1 MPFQSQAQWRWAF
14 ATDQEFAKRWAR
26 ETPGGKRRF
35 AKLARRVGRKQALKE
50 YIESFKADTTD
61 RSGRPMK
68 WDARSGETIGGN
80 LARGAGGQFVS
91 ASGDRQGYRR
101 LLPDDKK
108 RGSRSGKPAKSEAQR
123 EAEREQRA
131 AERQRKQEEQKFQN
145 GQAGMEKL
153 GYDTD
158 AYDVLS
164 ATRNDPPDESEVDK
178 VPLLKQMVDDGLME
192 VVGGKVVVSAL
203 GKKVQ
208 SAVESGKT
216 GDAVELISRD
226 QQQREDAEAD
236 AEAKRQ
242 AEEAEAKKPKKG
254 GGGGG
259 KKKPEKPDDDE
270 TPEDP
275 KVSAQADELAST
287 VQAIDDAIRKNKNK
301 LTQAQIRE
309 LNKRRD
315 QYERALFELTG
326 ETTDDRLDGIKK
338 RAIAELTT
346 KLDKARA
353 KLAKAKTPRQKRPI
367 QNLIKQYNAELAKLK
382 SGKKSDDKTTTK
394 HAKHNQASH
403 GRKRGGSGGSSRSSG
418 ASKKPTTPSAT
429 SYLDAE
435 VPKTPPRLKR
445 DRKYNDLR
453 QATLDWR
460 ARMLRTSNDPNS
472 SGHQTAKNAFLT
484 RLQRL
489 QEYESNTTI
498 KADDSYAPPAGVQS
512 AAKRG
517 LELRSKFGR
526 GGTAVGIARA
536 RDLSNGTSVSAST
549 IKRMYSFFERHAVDK
564 RPGWSDPSNP
574 SNGYIAHLLWGGDAG
589 RSWATKIRNQLQ
601 KTRKEKVR
609 YKRMMVAQ
617 RLKHMPGKHDQRK
630 HGADKG
636 GGGGGGVVQS
646 DLFGGE
652 TQVKKPSM
660 AQSSMFDLGESP
672 KPSAKPEFGKKSEF
686 KTPTDGQTRRTLG
699 DELLSPNG
707 TLLFPADKM
716 TAKQLAQQTQKY
728 TTGTSATNGISAE
741 ITKASTEEAGNFTAY
756 NQRIGQVLAH
766 YNAKKGGDAYDGANK
781 IIDVGPKDTTP
792 EIQRIVDSIDADLQP
807 RLYDAVR
814 LSNASKSYSVQS
826 TILRNQIADK
836 TRGLT
841 GDIFGGAP
849 TSSQQEID
857 NLTAQMNYY
866 TALSQSLDASANMLR
881 VRVASEMG
889 VRDIQRPVTAKMK
902 ALIYQLK
909 HLPGRHNQG
918 NHGRMT
924 ARRQAAIGAY
934 RTARSGGASIA
945 EARQAARIA
954 SNAELAKLQDE
965 RKRTRAQRL
974 ADQAESLV
982 PGTTRTAKPRVQP
995 ADGKLGAPG
1004 TETKAYG
1011 MDPNTQYTLQHRIVD
1026 MADIKASNLQTGA
1039 INPDYDPA
1047 LQPRDRSRAASQ
1059 MQIDKIA
1066 TTLNPEYMVDDLKR
1080 IDTGS
1085 PIIDANGNVVSGN
1098 GRTMALGRLDPA
1110 QQQAYREQ
1118 VMRAAEMY
1126 GVDPAV
1132 VAGMQNPV
1140 LVRMLPD
1147 DVNSVAFAKDANT
1160 SQTLR
1165 MSPIEQAKVDAK
1177 DMSSDLISRLD
1188 PGDGD
1193 NIDRALR
1200 SSANR
1205 PFVQSFI
1212 GMLPESERAA
1222 LLTADG
1228 DLNPIGLY
1236 RVKAAIFANTF
1247 QSEAGTRMARSLLD
1261 SLEPD
1266 LAAVQTALAGAL
1278 PSLTRATAMTRNGE
1292 RRPDLNPTDDI
1303 AVAIDTLAR
1312 VRAYPGFDKVPT
1324 KDKVS
1329 VFLGQTDAF
1338 GGGAQALTPR
1348 QQTLL
1353 QQIDRIASKPRV
1365 MRQFLQRIADGIE
1378 ASTPLGQESMFGD
1391 VSLDDIINEAYNA
1404 STRLGE

>member
-108 RGSRSGKPAKSEAQR
+108 RGGRSGKPAKSEAQR

-131 AERQRKQEEQKFQN
+131 AERQRKQDEQKFQN
-145 GQAGMEKL
+145 GQTGMEKL

-158 AYDVLS
+158 AYELMTEMREMPAD
-164 ATRNDPPDESEVDK
+164 AEAVDK

-226 QQQREDAEAD
+226 QQRREDAEAD

-242 AEEAEAKKPKKG
+242 ADEAEAKKPKKGG

-270 TPEDP
+270 KPEDP

-287 VQAIDDAIRKNKNK
+287 VQAIDDAIRKNKGK
-301 LTQAQIRE
+301 LTKAQITE
-309 LNKRRD
+309 LKKRRD

-326 ETTDDRLDGIKK
+326 ESVDERVSGIKK

-367 QNLIKQYNAELAKLK
+367 QNLIKQYNAELSKLTK
-382 SGKKSDDKTTTK
+382 SGKQPGKKPAKKKTTT
-394 HAKHNQASH
+394 
-403 GRKRGGSGGSSRSSG
+403 
-418 ASKKPTTPSAT
+418 
-429 SYLDAE
+429 
-435 VPKTPPRLKR
+435 
-445 DRKYNDLR
+445 
-453 QATLDWR
+453 
-460 ARMLRTSNDPNS
+460 
-472 SGHQTAKNAFLT
+472 
-484 RLQRL
+484 
-489 QEYESNTTI
+489 

-564 RPGWSDPSNP
+564 KPGWSDPSNP

-617 RLKHMPGKHDQRK
+617 RLKHMPGKHNQRK

-636 GGGGGGVVQS
+636 GGGGGVMQS

-686 KTPTDGQTRRTLG
+686 KTPTEGQTRRTLG

-814 LSNASKSYSVQS
+814 ISNASKSYGVQS

-836 TRGLT
+836 TRGLA

-902 ALIYQLK
+902 ALVYQLK

-924 ARRQAAIGAY
+924 ARRSAAIGAY

-945 EARQAARIA
+945 EARQAARTA

-982 PGTTRTAKPRVQP
+982 PGTTRTAKPRVRP

-1066 TTLNPEYMVDDLKR
+1066 NTLNPEYMVDDLKR

-1338 GGGAQALTPR
+1338 GGGAQSLTPR

-1353 QQIDRIASKPRV
+1353 QQVDRIASKPRV

>member
-1 MPFQSQAQWRWAF
+1 MPFESQAQWRWAF
-14 ATDQEFAKRWAR
+14 ATNQEFAKRWAR

-35 AKLARRVGRKQALKE
+35 AKLAKRVGRKQAMKA
-50 YIESFKADTTD
+50 YVESFKADVTD

-68 WDARSGETIGGN
+68 WDARSGEVIGGN
-80 LARGAGGQFVS
+80 LARGADGQFVS
-91 ASGDRQGYRR
+91 AGDRQAYRR

-108 RGSRSGKPAKSEAQR
+108 RGGSKKPAKSEAQR

-131 AERQRKQEEQKFQN
+131 ADRQRKRDEEKFQN
-145 GQAGMEKL
+145 GQSGMEKL

-164 ATRNDPPDESEVDK
+164 ATRNDPPDESQLDK

-192 VVGGKVVVSAL
+192 VVGGKVIVSAL

-208 SAVESGKT
+208 SAVESGQT
-216 GDAVELISRD
+216 GDAVELISREE
-226 QQQREDAEAD
+226 QRREDAEAE

-259 KKKPEKPDDDE
+259 KKPQQDKPEK
-270 TPEDP
+270 EDP
-275 KVSAQADELAST
+275 KVTAQADEIVST
-287 VQAIDDAIRKNKNK
+287 VSAIDNALSKGSDAF
-301 LTQAQIRE
+301 TDEQINE
-309 LNKRRD
+309 LEKRRD
-315 QYERALFELTG
+315 QFERQLFELTG
-326 ETTDDRLDGIKK
+326 ETVDERIEANANRMRL
-338 RAIAELTT
+338 ELTD
-346 KLDKARA
+346 KLNNAKA
-353 KLAKAKTPRQKRPI
+353 KLAKAKTPKQKRAV
-367 QNLIKQYNAELAKLK
+367 QNLIRQYNAELKKLPSEKRTK
-382 SGKKSDDKTTTK
+382 S
-394 HAKHNQASH
+394 
-403 GRKRGGSGGSSRSSG
+403 
-418 ASKKPTTPSAT
+418 
-429 SYLDAE
+429 
-435 VPKTPPRLKR
+435 
-445 DRKYNDLR
+445 
-453 QATLDWR
+453 
-460 ARMLRTSNDPNS
+460 
-472 SGHQTAKNAFLT
+472 
-484 RLQRL
+484 
-489 QEYESNTTI
+489 
-498 KADDSYAPPAGVQS
+498 ADGYTPPAGVQS

-536 RDLSNGTSVSAST
+536 RDLSNGKSVSAST

-564 RPGWSDPSNP
+564 RPGWSDPSKP

-601 KTRKEKVR
+601 KTRTEKVR
-609 YKRMMVAQ
+609 YKRAMVAR

-636 GGGGGGVVQS
+636 GGGGVTQS

-686 KTPTDGQTRRTLG
+686 KTPTEGQTRRTLG

-741 ITKASTEEAGNFTAY
+741 ITRASTEETGNFTAY
-756 NQRIGQVLAH
+756 NQRIGQVLTH
-766 YNAKKGGDAYDGANK
+766 FNAKKGGDAYDGANK

-792 EIQRIVDSIDADLQP
+792 EIQRIIDSIDADLQP

-814 LSNASKSYSVQS
+814 LSNASKSYAVQS

-836 TRGLT
+836 MRGLA

-889 VRDIQRPVTAKMK
+889 VRDIERPVTAKMK

-909 HLPGRHNQG
+909 HLPGRHNQA

-924 ARRQAAIGAY
+924 ARRSAAIGAY
-934 RTARSGGASIA
+934 RSARAGGASIA
-945 EARQAARIA
+945 DARQAARTA

-1026 MADIKASNLQTGA
+1026 MADIKSSNLQSGA

-1059 MQIDKIA
+1059 MQIDRIA
-1066 TTLNPEYMVDDLKR
+1066 NTLNPEYMVDDLKR

-1098 GRTMALGRLDPA
+1098 GRTMALGRLSPE
-1110 QQQAYREQ
+1110 QQQAYRDQ

-1126 GVDPAV
+1126 GVDSAV

-1147 DVNSVAFAKDANT
+1147 GVDSVTFAKDANT

-1177 DMSSDLISRLD
+1177 DMSADMVSRLD
-1188 PGDGD
+1188 PGDSD

-1200 SSANR
+1200 SQANR

-1247 QSEAGTRMARSLLD
+1247 QSEAGMRMARSLLD

-1303 AVAIDTLAR
+1303 AIAIDTLAR

-1391 VSLDDIINEAYNA
+1391 VSLDEIINEAYNA